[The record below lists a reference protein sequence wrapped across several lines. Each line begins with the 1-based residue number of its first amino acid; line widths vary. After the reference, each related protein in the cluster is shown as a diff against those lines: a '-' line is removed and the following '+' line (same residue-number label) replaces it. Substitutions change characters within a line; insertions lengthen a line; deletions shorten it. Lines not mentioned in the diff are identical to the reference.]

1 MCNVLTAG
9 LKNAENV
16 TVSWAG
22 RSWLQCI
29 TRLTQKHDVQQSL
42 CSKPSCCHFCSH
54 PIGQS
59 KSWGR
64 AQSKWMGKHTLPL
77 GGRSCRVMWQRVAK
91 WIVKIRGQWFS
102 LSHTMPPDHAV
113 ETVYLH
119 DHASWNRISVKC
131 QFHLTLSLKC

>member
-42 CSKPSCCHFCSH
+42 CSEPSCCHFCSH

-102 LSHTMPPDHAV
+102 LSHPCLLTMLLKQYIYITMPP
-113 ETVYLH
+113 ETEYL
-119 DHASWNRISVKC
+119 WNVNFI
-131 QFHLTLSLKC
+131 